1 MKIIVY
7 IYTNL
12 LLDTVPNQN
21 DWGWEVDKIYED
33 LGKRNDNTRSPT
45 SLRSRGSELFIL
57 IFWSLFAFFTCI
69 PHIHDFTQ

>member
-7 IYTNL
+7 IYTVPL
-12 LLDTVPNQN
+12 IDTVPNQN

-45 SLRSRGSELFIL
+45 S
-57 IFWSLFAFFTCI
+57 
-69 PHIHDFTQ
+69 